1 MTQFKFPENL
11 ADHLQDEIYT
21 KLVAQVQHDVDKYN
35 KIWTKREQ
43 EGRTFDTEQ
52 TWRGEEKIYYYQ
64 LSKGLLDITFIRK
77 EEYDGTE
84 VNDYYRPWHCKVHTG
99 RCHDQARQQR
109 DHAVALCT
117 ERVNNHLSETDHG
130 IYETLKLGKK
140 NLIEGFVYGVTKAN
154 ESFQIKLQMM
164 WNYRYG
170 ENSANGYMTQ
180 YVQYRSDRRG
190 AKQEG
195 KSIQQAKTEAEK
207 QAKRDAKQAIVDQ
220 KKLAKW
226 EKFQKL
232 PVQMEKWIDK
242 EIKTLAFYISDEGLA
257 DSKAKADRCGYNFD
271 AEWQIKCIT
280 KDIETHNTLRNDLRH
295 WQNDETGLKA
305 LFDKGID
312 TRNKLKEVYG
322 V

>member
-11 ADHLQDEIYT
+11 ADHLEQEIYT
-21 KLVAQVQHDVDKYN
+21 KLIAEVQSNVDKYN
-35 KIWTKREQ
+35 AMWAKREQ

-64 LSKGLLDITFIRK
+64 LSKGLLDISFQHDRYGK
-77 EEYDGTE
+77 
-84 VNDYYRPWHCKVHTG
+84 NYYRPISCKVHYE
-99 RCHDQARQQR
+99 RCAENAKAQR
-109 DHAVALCT
+109 NHAVALCT

-195 KSIQQAKTEAEK
+195 KSVQQAKTEAEK

-220 KKLAKW
+220 KQLAKW

-280 KDIETHNTLRNDLRH
+280 KDLETHNTLRNDLRH

-305 LFDKGID
+305 LFDKGVD
-312 TRNKLKEVYG
+312 TRNKLKEMYG

>member
-35 KIWTKREQ
+35 AMWAKREQ

-64 LSKGLLDITFIRK
+64 LSKGLLDISFQHDRYG
-77 EEYDGTE
+77 E
-84 VNDYYRPWHCKVHTG
+84 NYYRPISCKVHYE
-99 RCHDQARQQR
+99 RCAENAKAQR
-109 DHAVALCT
+109 NHAVALCT

-305 LFDKGID
+305 LFDKGVD
-312 TRNKLKEVYG
+312 TRNKLKEMYG

>member
-21 KLVAQVQHDVDKYN
+21 KLITEVQSNVDKYN
-35 KIWTKREQ
+35 AMWAKREQ

-64 LSKGLLDITFIRK
+64 LSKGLLDISFQHDRYG
-77 EEYDGTE
+77 E
-84 VNDYYRPWHCKVHTG
+84 NYYRPISCKVHYE
-99 RCHDQARQQR
+99 RCAENAKAQR
-109 DHAVALCT
+109 NHAVALCT

-242 EIKTLAFYISDEGLA
+242 EIKTLASYISDEGLA